1 MINDNKLE
9 DIRISLEQHIQ
20 ELELKGNPPELYDPI
35 TYLMGLG
42 GKRIRPLLTLLAYG
56 LYKED
61 YQKVLTPAAAIEVFH
76 NFTLMHDDIM
86 DNAPLRRGKATVHE
100 KWDDNTAIL
109 SGDVMLVKA
118 YDLFLSIT
126 PEYLKESLQLFSKTA
141 AEVCEGQQMD
151 MNFENREFVSE
162 AEYLNMIRL
171 KTAVLLG
178 FSLQLGAVLAG
189 ASKEDSNHLYDF
201 GVNIGVA
208 FQLKDD
214 LLDVYADKEKFGKQ
228 VGGDILANKKTYLL
242 VKANELAEGSVN
254 ENLQKWINSTSFN
267 PEEKVK
273 AVTSIYDQLQI
284 KEKTLELMDDYFERG
299 FNQLSSLQ
307 VKNTAGLQLLQNL
320 THNLANREK

>member
-1 MINDNKLE
+1 MINDNQLE
-9 DIRISLEQHIQ
+9 EIKTALEQHIQ
-20 ELELKGNPPELYDPI
+20 ALDLKGNPSELYDPI

-42 GKRIRPLLTLLAYG
+42 GKRIRPLLTLLAYN

-61 YQKVLTPAAAIEVFH
+61 YKKVLSPAAGIEVFH

-118 YDLFLSIT
+118 YDLFFSIT
-126 PEYLKESLQLFSKTA
+126 PEHLKESLQLFSKTA
-141 AEVCEGQQMD
+141 AEVCEGQQLD
-151 MNFENREFVSE
+151 MNYEKRDSVSE

-178 FSLQLGAVLAG
+178 FALQLGAVLAG
-189 ASKEDSNHLYDF
+189 ASKEDSTHLYDF
-201 GVNIGVA
+201 GVNIGIA

-242 VKANELAEGSVN
+242 VKANELATGTPN
-254 ENLQKWINSTSFN
+254 ESLQKWLKADAYN
-267 PEEKVK
+267 PEEKVE
-273 AVTSIYDQLQI
+273 AVTAIYDQLQI
-284 KEKTLELMDDYFERG
+284 KEKTMVLMDDYFEKG
-299 FNQLSSLQ
+299 FKQLSSLQ
-307 VKNTAGLQLLQNL
+307 VKNSAGLQLLQNL
-320 THNLANREK
+320 TQNLANREK

>member
-1 MINDNKLE
+1 MINDNQLE
-9 DIRISLEQHIQ
+9 EIKTTLEQHIQ
-20 ELELKGNPPELYDPI
+20 ALDLKGKPSELYDPI

-42 GKRIRPLLTLLAYG
+42 GKRIRPLLTLLAYN

-61 YQKVLTPAAAIEVFH
+61 YQKVLSPAAGIEVFH

-118 YDLFLSIT
+118 YHLFLSIA
-126 PEYLKESLQLFSKTA
+126 PEHLKESLQLFSKTA
-141 AEVCEGQQMD
+141 AEVCEGQQLD
-151 MNFENREFVSE
+151 MNYEKREFVSE

-189 ASKEDSNHLYDF
+189 ASKEDASHLYDF
-201 GVNIGVA
+201 GMNIGIA

-242 VKANELAEGSVN
+242 VKANELATGPASES
-254 ENLQKWINSTSFN
+254 LKKWLNAEAYN

-273 AVTSIYDQLQI
+273 AVTALYDELKI
-284 KEKTLELMDDYFERG
+284 KEKTMELMDDYFEKG

-307 VKNTAGLQLLQNL
+307 VKNTNGLQLLQNL

>member
-9 DIRISLEQHIQ
+9 DIRISLEQHIK

>member
-1 MINDNKLE
+1 MINDNRLG
-9 DIRISLEQHIQ
+9 DIKITLEQHIQ
-20 ELELKGNPPELYDPI
+20 KLDLKGNPPELYDPI
-35 TYLMGLG
+35 TYLMDLG

-56 LYKED
+56 LYKKD

-118 YDLFLSIT
+118 YSLFLSIA
-126 PEYLKESLQLFSKTA
+126 PEHLKESLQLFSKTA
-141 AEVCEGQQMD
+141 AEVCEGQQLD
-151 MNFENREFVSE
+151 MNFEKREFVSE

-189 ASKEDSNHLYDF
+189 ASREDATYLYDF
-201 GVNIGVA
+201 GVNIGIA

-242 VKANELAEGSVN
+242 VKANELATGPAN
-254 ENLQKWINSTSFN
+254 ESLQKWLKAEAYN

-273 AVTSIYDQLQI
+273 AVTTLFDQLQI
-284 KEKTLELMDDYFERG
+284 KEKTMELINKYFEKG

-307 VKNTAGLQLLQNL
+307 VKNPEGLQLLQNL